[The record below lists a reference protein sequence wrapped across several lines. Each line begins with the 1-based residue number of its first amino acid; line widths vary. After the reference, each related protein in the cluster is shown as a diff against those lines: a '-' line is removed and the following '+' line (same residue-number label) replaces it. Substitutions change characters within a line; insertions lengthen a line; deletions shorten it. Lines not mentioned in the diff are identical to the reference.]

1 MAQSV
6 MRYNQM
12 FTVKINVT
20 IAADYSI
27 KAGDVIKCTFPEVSG
42 AQQTDQNP
50 QTGGIYMVASVCHR
64 VTPRDSFTR
73 LALVRDSFGTK
84 SGFK

>member
-1 MAQSV
+1 
-6 MRYNQM
+6 M

-20 IAADYSI
+20 IAADFSI
-27 KAGDVIKCTFPEVSG
+27 KAGDVVNCTFPEVSG
-42 AQQTDQNP
+42 TVTTDQNP

-73 LALVRDSFGTK
+73 LALVRDSFGKKT
-84 SGFK
+84 GFK

>member
-1 MAQSV
+1 

-12 FTVKINVT
+12 FTIKTNIT
-20 IAADYSI
+20 IAADFSI
-27 KAGDVIKCTFPEVSG
+27 KAGDIVKCDFPEVSG
-42 AQQTDQNP
+42 DRNKEKNK

-64 VTPRDSFTR
+64 VTPRETFTR

-84 SGFK
+84 TGFK